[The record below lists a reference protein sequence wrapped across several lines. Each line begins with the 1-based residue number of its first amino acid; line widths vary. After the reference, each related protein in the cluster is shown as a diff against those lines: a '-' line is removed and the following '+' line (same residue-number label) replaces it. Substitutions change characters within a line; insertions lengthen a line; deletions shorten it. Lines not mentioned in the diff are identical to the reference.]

1 MSHMADKNNF
11 TIPPAIE
18 IPYFDHGSKLSET
31 IKHSS
36 ERRKM
41 SKFRFVCRKVR
52 NILLY
57 RMAFFCPLNSW
68 RIKMHRRRGVH
79 IGKNVYIGQN
89 CCIDNAYP
97 EYIFI
102 GDDVS
107 LAGEVTV
114 VAHINPYAHF
124 KNVFE
129 SRVTPIV
136 IEKGAWVG
144 VKCTLVP
151 GAWIGEYASV
161 SAGSVVNKRVPP
173 YTLVAGNPAKKVF
186 EYKDLMAQ

>member
-1 MSHMADKNNF
+1 MTDKNSM
-11 TIPPAIE
+11 IPPAKE
-18 IPYFDHGSKLSET
+18 IPYFDHGSNLSET

-41 SKFRFVCRKVR
+41 SKFRFVCRKIR
-52 NILLY
+52 NICLY

-129 SRVTPIV
+129 SKVTPIV

-161 SAGSVVNKRVPP
+161 SAGSVVNKKVPP

-186 EYKDLMAQ
+186 EYKDQMAL

>member
-1 MSHMADKNNF
+1 MTDWDKSA
-11 TIPPAIE
+11 IPPAIE

-41 SKFRFVCRKVR
+41 SKFKFVCRKIR
-52 NILLY
+52 NIILY
-57 RMAFFCPLNSW
+57 RLAFFCPLNSW

-136 IEKGAWVG
+136 IGKGAWVG

-151 GAWIGEYASV
+151 GARIGEYASV
-161 SAGSVVNKRVPP
+161 AAGSVVNKKVPP

-186 EYKDLMAQ
+186 EYKDQMAQ

>member
-1 MSHMADKNNF
+1 MTDRNN
-11 TIPPAIE
+11 TIPPAME
-18 IPYFDHGSKLSET
+18 IPYFDHGSNLSET

-41 SKFRFVCRKVR
+41 SKFKFVCRKIR
-52 NILLY
+52 
-57 RMAFFCPLNSW
+57 
-68 RIKMHRRRGVH
+68 
-79 IGKNVYIGQN
+79 
-89 CCIDNAYP
+89 

-129 SRVTPIV
+129 SMVTPVV

-151 GAWIGEYASV
+151 GARIGA
-161 SAGSVVNKRVPP
+161 
-173 YTLVAGNPAKKVF
+173 
-186 EYKDLMAQ
+186 